1 MECQNRSGYIVQI
14 DSFQE
19 QDFIE
24 RILSSYKGKT
34 AEMEINQ
41 LSNSHQSIVLLKNN
55 PCYHNY

>member
-1 MECQNRSGYIVQI
+1 MECQKRRGYIVQI

-24 RILSSYKGKT
+24 SILSSYKGKT

-41 LSNSHQSIVLLKNN
+41 LSNLSSIYSLIEKQSMLS
-55 PCYHNY
+55 

>member
-1 MECQNRSGYIVQI
+1 MECQKRRGYIVQI

-24 RILSSYKGKT
+24 SNLSSYKGKT

-41 LSNSHQSIVLLKNN
+41 LSNLSSIYSLNEKQSMLS
-55 PCYHNY
+55 